1 MKEIILCKYGEIILK
16 GANRPEFEGALTREL
31 KRRLA
36 PYGRFSVRR
45 AESTVYIT
53 PTDGD
58 CDLDG
63 AYETARCV
71 FGFVGVTRAA
81 ECEKSMESI
90 LSVAREYLPPLMSFA
105 RTFRWTRSVPTNISR
120 KPPPRSPRRSGGR
133 SSPPRPG

>member
-36 PYGRFSVRR
+36 PFGRFKIRR

-53 PTDGD
+53 PEEDA

-63 AYETARCV
+63 VRGEV
-71 FGFVGVTRAA
+71 ESVG
-81 ECEKSMESI
+81 
-90 LSVAREYLPPLMSFA
+90 
-105 RTFRWTRSVPTNISR
+105 
-120 KPPPRSPRRSGGR
+120 
-133 SSPPRPG
+133 